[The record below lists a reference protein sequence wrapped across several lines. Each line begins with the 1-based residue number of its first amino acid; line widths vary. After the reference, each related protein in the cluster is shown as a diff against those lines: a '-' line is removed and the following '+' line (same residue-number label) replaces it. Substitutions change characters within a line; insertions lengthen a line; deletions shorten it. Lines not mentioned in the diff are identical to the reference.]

1 MQRFLIFFLVSYCFL
16 FFIIA
21 REVGGLPIGLFIDSL
36 FFIILLTAI
45 FSSSTEDWRSLHV
58 DIFYLLLLW
67 LIISLLEGFNPGS
80 STEGW
85 INEIRSTAI
94 YPFFAVMLGLI
105 IFKTQKDLDV
115 AIILFIGLS
124 TLASLNGLK
133 QLYIGLSPG
142 EQTFL
147 KDNASTH
154 LLWGRLR
161 VFSFYSDAGQFGA
174 SQAHIGLMALI
185 IALAPMKTWKRLA
198 LAACG
203 IINIYGMLISGTRGA
218 LFAVIVGGFVAIVLS
233 KNFKVLLF
241 GGFMAVMFLFVLK
254 FTHIGDSNYQI
265 YRLRSA
271 LNPEDASLNA
281 RFINQQNLKA
291 YMDDLPF
298 GAGPGV
304 TGYYGGIYNADKYL
318 SKVPPDSYYVKIWM
332 MYGVFGLTIWFCIM
346 MYIIGSCCG
355 MVWNIQNKILK
366 TKLIALTAGAAG
378 ILFCS
383 YGNEVINLMP
393 TSIVVYLSWVFVYK
407 GKKLDQSKISTLLN

>member
-1 MQRFLIFFLVSYCFL
+1 MQRFLLYFLIAYCFVFFL
-16 FFIIA
+16 IA
-21 REVGGLPIGLFIDSL
+21 REIGGLPVGLFIDGL
-36 FFIILLTAI
+36 MLLLLITVIIATKK
-45 FSSSTEDWRSLHV
+45 EDWKLLNV
-58 DIFYLLLLW
+58 DIFYLLLIW
-67 LIISLLEGFNPGS
+67 LFVSLFEGFNPGS
-80 STEGW
+80 SAMGW

-94 YPFFAVMLGLI
+94 YPFFAVVLGLL
-105 IFKTQKDLDV
+105 IFKTNKDLD
-115 AIILFIGLS
+115 AFIIIIVVLS

-133 QLYIGLSPG
+133 QLYLGLSSA
-142 EQTFL
+142 EQQFL
-147 KDNASTH
+147 KDNANTH

-174 SQAHIGLMALI
+174 SQAHIGLMSLI
-185 IALAPMKTWKRLA
+185 FSLAPLKTWKRILLA
-198 LAACG
+198 ICG

-218 LFAVIVGGFVAIVLS
+218 LFVIVIGVLVAIILS
-233 KNFKVLLF
+233 KNFKALIFGSLLAIAML
-241 GGFMAVMFLFVLK
+241 GVLK

-281 RFINQQNLKA
+281 RLINQRNLKA
-291 YMDDLPF
+291 YMADLPF

-304 TGYYGGIYNADKYL
+304 TGYYGSVYNADKFL
-318 SKVPPDSYYVKIWM
+318 STVPPDSYFVKIWM
-332 MYGVFGLTIWFCIM
+332 MYGVVGLTIWFCIM

-355 MVWNIQNKILK
+355 MVWTIENKTLK

-407 GKKLDQSKISTLLN
+407 GKKLDQPEISTF